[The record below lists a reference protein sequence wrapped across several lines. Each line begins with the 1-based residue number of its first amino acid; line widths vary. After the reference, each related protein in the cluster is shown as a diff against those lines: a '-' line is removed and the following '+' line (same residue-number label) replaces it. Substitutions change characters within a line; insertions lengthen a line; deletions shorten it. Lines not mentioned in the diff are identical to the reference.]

1 MITLITGASASG
13 KSGYAEK
20 YAASAGGALIY
31 VATMHND
38 GTEEMRLRI
47 EKHKKQRFSYG
58 FDTIERETDIGGI
71 STGRG
76 YTLLVECISNLLA
89 NEMFMEGLEAEM
101 AVEKI
106 MSGLV
111 RLSGQADNIIIVTNE
126 VFSDGCRYDRD
137 TLNYIEALALL
148 NCSVAELAD
157 NVIEVVYT
165 IPVIIKGKGLV
176 SDENI

>member
-20 YAASAGGALIY
+20 YASSIGGNLIY

-38 GTEEMRLRI
+38 GTEEMCLRI
-47 EKHKKQRFSYG
+47 EKHKRQRASYG
-58 FDTIERETDIGGI
+58 FDTIEKETDIGGI
-71 STGRG
+71 STGKG
-76 YTLLVECISNLLA
+76 DTLLIECMSNLVA
-89 NEMFMEGLEAEM
+89 NEMFIEGLGTDKAK
-101 AVEKI
+101 EKI

-111 RLSGQADNIIIVTNE
+111 RLSGQADNIVIVTNE
-126 VFSDGCRYDRD
+126 VFSDGCRYGRD
-137 TLNYIEALALL
+137 TLNYIEALAEL
-148 NCSVAELAD
+148 NCSIAELAD